1 MQNVFV
7 VSCTVKSSFH
17 AKCIPGS
24 INNAFVVHCTVPS
37 WFSAQ
42 RIRGPIMHRICATL
56 DNTMCP
62 RSNKQSIRLMYNLF
76 MRHCAV
82 YSCFNAHPIRAS
94 VYSICVDQYTR
105 LACFNKQCTCR
116 SRACESLGSG
126 WQVDASKSAVIVL
139 SLVMKVDDHFT
150 QFWNGCFK
158 FQKGCFKLMFIACD
172 FFF

>member
-1 MQNVFV
+1 
-7 VSCTVKSSFH
+7 
-17 AKCIPGS
+17 
-24 INNAFVVHCTVPS
+24 
-37 WFSAQ
+37 
-42 RIRGPIMHRICATL
+42 
-56 DNTMCP
+56 MCHW
-62 RSNKQSIRLMYNLF
+62 SNKQSIRLMYNLF

-139 SLVMKVDDHFT
+139 SLVMKVDGNFT
-150 QFWNGCFK
+150 QFWNDCFRFQKGSFK
-158 FQKGCFKLMFIACD
+158 FMFIACDVFLKFLKGCFKLMFLTSVT
-172 FFF
+172 FFNAWEYMKEGNTLLSYICSIL